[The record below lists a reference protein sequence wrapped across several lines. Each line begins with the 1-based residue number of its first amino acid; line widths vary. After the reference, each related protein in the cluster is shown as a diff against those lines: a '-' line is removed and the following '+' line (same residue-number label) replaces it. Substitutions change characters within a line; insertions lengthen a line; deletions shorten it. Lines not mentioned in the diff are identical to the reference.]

1 MVVQARR
8 KREREARRE
17 SILDAAESV
26 ALELG
31 YSGLTM
37 EAVATAA
44 EIAKGTVYL
53 YFSSKDALFA
63 AIANRRI
70 SAMLPKLEAQL
81 ASDAMGRA
89 KVASAGRFFA
99 GHFIENPQHFRM
111 MMGWLGSTDPLD
123 TSSEEFALYRSTLG
137 TLLSKVV
144 DAVALGKGDGSI
156 TLEGTPSAIA
166 LAVWHGLVGILMA
179 RLAAPS
185 LPQRVNFP
193 LNFDDVLEVYL
204 RGIDRMLD
212 AAPRKGEA
220 S

>member
-1 MVVQARR
+1 MAVKARR

-26 ALELG
+26 AIEVG

-37 EAVATAA
+37 EAVASAA

-63 AIANRRI
+63 AIAHRRI
-70 SAMLPKLEAQL
+70 SAMIPIFT
-81 ASDAMGRA
+81 SAMATEPTGRG
-89 KVASAGRFFA
+89 KVTRAVRIFA
-99 GHFIENPQHFRM
+99 THFVENPQHFRIM
-111 MMGWLGSTDPLD
+111 SGWLASQDPLD
-123 TSSEEFALYRSTLG
+123 TSSAEFAEYRTVLG
-137 TLLSKVV
+137 TMIGKVIEAIV
-144 DAVALGKGDGSI
+144 VGKGDGSI
-156 TLEGTPSAIA
+156 TLEGAPPAIA
-166 LAVWHGLVGILMA
+166 LAIWHGMAGILMA

-185 LPQRVNFP
+185 LPQRVNFQ
-193 LNFDDVLEVYL
+193 LDFDDVMEVYL

-212 AAPRKGEA
+212 AAPRREPA